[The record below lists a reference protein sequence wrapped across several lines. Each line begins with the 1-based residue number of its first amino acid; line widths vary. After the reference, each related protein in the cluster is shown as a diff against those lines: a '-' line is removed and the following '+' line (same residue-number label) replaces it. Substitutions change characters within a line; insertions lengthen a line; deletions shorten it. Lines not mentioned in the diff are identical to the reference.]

1 MSIYTRKCRNTTAT
15 QNTGATFYPNV
26 TQYIEGQNTRSAPK
40 KRERVAKMADICLVQ
55 YVYWE
60 KTGEVLDCDDCPF
73 SDECDT
79 IWAKEE

>member
-1 MSIYTRKCRNTTAT
+1 MS
-15 QNTGATFYPNV
+15 
-26 TQYIEGQNTRSAPK
+26 
-40 KRERVAKMADICLVQ
+40 KMADICLVQ